1 MAKTEYLAP
10 MNKGL
15 SIVIP
20 NYNGVDLFPHTLP
33 TIYDAAQ
40 SLPFPYEIII
50 ADDCSTD
57 DSLLYLK
64 THHPDITI
72 IENIKNSGF
81 AVTANRG
88 VAAAAHNLVLLLNN
102 DVKLTPNYFEPQLCH
117 FERKDT
123 FGVMGR
129 IVGWNDDRIQDGAK
143 YPYFHGVKIKT
154 SGNYLLE
161 EEAAMQQGLFSIYI
175 SGANAFLSKEAFLA
189 CGGFNEIFSPFYVED
204 YELSLRAWR
213 LGYKCYYQHNAVC
226 RHKTS
231 VAIKSKSNERF
242 IETVYNRNKM
252 FLHAIHLSTGERYV
266 YYLLLLSELCLR
278 LLTGRWTYFQSLA
291 LFVRSH
297 GAVVHSRNELHQAA
311 RGRALLSVRQVTGKI
326 MKALKGK
333 RIIRFKHGSF

>member
-1 MAKTEYLAP
+1 

-33 TIYDAAQ
+33 TIYAAAQ
-40 SLPFPYEIII
+40 SLLFPYEIII
-50 ADDCSTD
+50 VDDCSTD
-57 DSLLYLK
+57 DSLSFLK
-64 THHPDITI
+64 THYSNIRI
-72 IENIKNSGF
+72 VENKQNSGF

-88 VAAAAHNLVLLLNN
+88 VKAAAHNLVLLLNN
-102 DVKLTPNYFEPQLCH
+102 DVQLTPNYFEPQLRH
-117 FERKDT
+117 FEQGDT

-189 CGGFNEIFSPFYVED
+189 CGGFNELFSPFYVED

-242 IETVYNRNKM
+242 VETVYNRNKM

-266 YYLLLLSELCLR
+266 YYFLLLSELCLR
-278 LLTGRWTYFQSLA
+278 LLTGRWTYLKSLT
-291 LFVRSH
+291 LFVCAH
-297 GAVVHSRNELHQAA
+297 GEVVRSRNELQRAA
-311 RGRALLSVRQVTGKI
+311 GDRPLLSVRGVTGKI
-326 MKALKGK
+326 TEALNGK
-333 RIIRFKHGSF
+333 RIIRFKNGSF